1 MKTKPETEMRKWKRL
16 NQIVSRKRKYR
27 QEDLD
32 KWRKEQEEEERI
44 KEWLDENVGEIL
56 RHMTDLFRLT

>member
-1 MKTKPETEMRKWKRL
+1 MRKWKRL

-44 KEWLDENVGEIL
+44 KEWLDENEGAIK
-56 RHMTDLFRLT
+56 RHMKDL

>member
-32 KWRKEQEEEERI
+32 KWRKELEEEQRI
-44 KEWLDENVGEIL
+44 KALQDENEGSIK
-56 RHMTDLFRLT
+56 RHMNDL